1 MKGTEG
7 LGVPP
12 TNKNGKEKQKKK
24 TSLTFQYGAI
34 VFAWNITKTKKL
46 LIHL

>member
-24 TSLTFQYGAI
+24 TSLTFQYEDHCI
-34 VFAWNITKTKKL
+34 CLKYY
-46 LIHL
+46 